1 MQEYLPPKNIQQAVP
16 FFVVADME
24 ASIRFYVEG
33 LGFEIIAKWEPRG
46 KIEWCCV
53 QRDGA
58 ALMLQE
64 YHTEGPDAWT
74 PESKVGVGVSICFIC
89 EDALAL
95 YHEFIANGISTTE
108 PFVGNNMWVI
118 NLYDPDGYTLN
129 FESSTDV
136 PEETRYS
143 EWEQA

>member
-1 MQEYLPPKNIQQAVP
+1 MQEPAKNIQQAVP
-16 FFVVADME
+16 FFVVIDME

-33 LGFEIIAKWEPRG
+33 LGFEIIAKWEPHE

-53 QRDGA
+53 QREGA

-74 PESKVGVGVSICFIC
+74 PEGKVGVGVSICFIC

-118 NLYDPDGYTLN
+118 NLYDPDGYALN